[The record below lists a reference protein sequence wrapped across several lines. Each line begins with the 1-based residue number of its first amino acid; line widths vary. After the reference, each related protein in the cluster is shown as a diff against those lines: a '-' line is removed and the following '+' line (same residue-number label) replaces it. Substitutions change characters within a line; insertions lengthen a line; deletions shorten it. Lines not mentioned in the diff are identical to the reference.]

1 MTDRAVRRPASA
13 ARSFWGALPLLT
25 LIIMIG
31 PVLAGLLGTVLPA
44 FGYLPAAGLGAFS
57 VTPFTDLFRWNGIW
71 AATRL
76 SVTTG
81 FAATFLSLAI
91 VTLLMAL
98 VRHPCLSLV
107 GNTALSAA
115 FRPTRCNR
123 LWHRLPDRPLGLD
136 RPHDFALVDRLG
148 QAP

>member
-1 MTDRAVRRPASA
+1 MTDRAVRRSASA

-57 VTPFTDLFRWNGIW
+57 VTPFTDLFAWNGIW

-91 VTLLMAL
+91 VTLLMAGWSGT
-98 VRHPCLSLV
+98 R
-107 GNTALSAA
+107 A
-115 FRPTRCNR
+115 FRWLETLLSPLLCSAV
-123 LWHRLPDRPLGLD
+123 RLPPVWTTSH
-136 RPHDFALVDRLG
+136 P
-148 QAP
+148 